1 MQKASLH
8 MFLRLLGFLALVG
21 VAVAGSGLVSG
32 SLFAMLSIP
41 QDRPLAAWIFP
52 AITSGLLL
60 LVTWCALRFEKLGFA
75 ALGISLSRRRLRE
88 FASGLMMG
96 AALFGLSVA
105 LNARLVGA
113 QWHVDWAAG
122 VRAALLGLPFA
133 LLMLL
138 PEELVF
144 RGYAFRQVQALW
156 GAPAALALSSLLFGA
171 YHLLGSGDW
180 AMGAAFRFAMPVLG
194 GLVFGYALLRTGGL
208 AMPIGLHLG
217 GNWIQSSV
225 FGLGREQGSALW
237 VASLDAE
244 QIRVLSAPDLMPH
257 VPYLLAMVLLGVF
270 VMARRPEAGDN
281 HGWSTSHR

>member
-1 MQKASLH
+1 MQKAFLH
-8 MFLRLLGFLALVG
+8 TFLRLLGFLALAG
-21 VAVAGSGLVSG
+21 VAVAGSGVVSG

-41 QDRPLAAWIFP
+41 PNRPFAAWMFP

-75 ALGISLSRRRLRE
+75 ALGISFSRRRVRE
-88 FASGLMMG
+88 FVSGLMMG
-96 AALFGLSVA
+96 AVLFGLLAV
-105 LNARLVGA
+105 LNAWLVGA
-113 QWHVDWAAG
+113 QWHLDWVAG
-122 VRAALLGLPFA
+122 ARAALLGLPLA

-144 RGYAFRQVQALW
+144 RGYAFRQAQALW
-156 GAPAALALSSLLFGA
+156 GAPVALALSSLLFGA

-180 AMGAAFRFAMPVLG
+180 AMGAVFRFAMPALG
-194 GLVFGYALLRTGGL
+194 GLLFGYALLRTGGL

-237 VASLDAE
+237 AASLDAE
-244 QIRVLSAPDLMPH
+244 QIRVLSAPDLIPH
-257 VPYLLAMVLLGVF
+257 VPYLLTVVLLGVF
-270 VMARRPEAGDN
+270 VLMWRPEEAK
-281 HGWSTSHR
+281 SS